1 MIKLSCLFFRFRF
14 IFPLP
19 LYALCIIYASY
30 DKTNFYAGILLI
42 LSGMALRFYAA
53 GFIGVLSRSL
63 SGPSADQL
71 VTSGPYRQVRNP
83 LYLSNILIYSGFTV
97 LSNVFFPY
105 FAVFTVLYFTGVYA
119 VMILSEED
127 FLKNKYG
134 DVYQRYLTETPA
146 WIPRFRKSLLGTNGD
161 IQFDVRRALR
171 SERSTWSTFIAA
183 LTGILAR
190 LFA

>member
-1 MIKLSCLFFRFRF
+1 M
-14 IFPLP
+14 
-19 LYALCIIYASY
+19 
-30 DKTNFYAGILLI
+30 
-42 LSGMALRFYAA
+42 
-53 GFIGVLSRSL
+53 
-63 SGPSADQL
+63 
-71 VTSGPYRQVRNP
+71 
-83 LYLSNILIYSGFTV
+83 
-97 LSNVFFPY
+97 SNVFFPY